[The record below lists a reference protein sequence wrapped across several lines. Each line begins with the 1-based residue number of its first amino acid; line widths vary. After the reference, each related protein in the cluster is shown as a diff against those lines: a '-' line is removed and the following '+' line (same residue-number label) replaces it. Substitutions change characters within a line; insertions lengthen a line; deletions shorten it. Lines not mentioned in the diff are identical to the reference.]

1 MKQEWLNKNE
11 NTDLIV
17 FFSGWGDGNISF
29 KPFCGNFDVLM
40 FFDYR
45 TLDEITIDFSQYKNK
60 YLICWSM
67 GVYVCNYYYNK
78 FNNFNKLIAIN
89 GTQKPIDDNFG
100 IPAFIYDL
108 TIQNFNELSCN
119 KFVKKMSPSLAPDKY
134 ATNSIEELRNEL
146 ISIKNLEIKELLKF
160 DKAIISL
167 KDKIFPPQNQINW
180 WKTQNVQI
188 EISENSFHYIF
199 DIYKNWSDLI

>member
-29 KPFCGNFDVLM
+29 KPFCENFDVLM

>member
-1 MKQEWLNKNE
+1 MKQEWLNKRN

-17 FFSGWGDGNISF
+17 FFSGWGDGNISV
-29 KPFCGNFDVLM
+29 KPCCENYDVLM

-45 TLDEITIDFSQYKNK
+45 TFDEINIDFSQYKNK
-60 YLICWSM
+60 YLIGWSM
-67 GVYVCNYYYNK
+67 GVYVCNYYYDK
-78 FNNFNKLIAIN
+78 FNDFNKLIAIN
-89 GTQKPIDDNFG
+89 GTQKPNDDNFG
-100 IPAFIYDL
+100 IPTFIYDL
-108 TIQNFNELSCN
+108 TIRNFNELSCN

-134 ATNSIEELRNEL
+134 STHSIEELRNEL

-167 KDKIFPPQNQINW
+167 KDKIFPPQNQMNW
-180 WKTQNVQI
+180 WKTQNVKM

-199 DIYKNWSDLI
+199 DIYKKWSDLI

>member
-1 MKQEWLNKNE
+1 MKQEWLNKKE

-29 KPFCGNFDVLM
+29 KPCCENFDVLM

-45 TLDEITIDFSQYKNK
+45 TFDEIDIDFSHYKNK

-67 GVYVCNYYYNK
+67 GVYVCNYYYDK

-100 IPAFIYDL
+100 IPKFIYDL

-119 KFVKKMSPSLAPDKY
+119 KFVKKMSPSLAPDEY
-134 ATNSIEELRNEL
+134 ATHSIEELKNEL

-167 KDKIFPPQNQINW
+167 KDKIFPPQNQMNW
-180 WKTQNVQI
+180 WKTQNVKM

-199 DIYKNWSDLI
+199 DIYKKWSDLI